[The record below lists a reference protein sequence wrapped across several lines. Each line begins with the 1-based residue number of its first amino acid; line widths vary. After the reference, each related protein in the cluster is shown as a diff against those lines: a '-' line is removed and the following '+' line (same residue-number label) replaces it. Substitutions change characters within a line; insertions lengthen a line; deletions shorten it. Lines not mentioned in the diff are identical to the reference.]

1 MAFYDFLVS
10 KALKNQ
16 YGYSAKIKTQS
27 LQTIEL
33 TNNSTQTSLWKIKN
47 ELIVFE
53 NNNRGYRLAVL
64 MER

>member
-16 YGYSAKIKTQS
+16 CDYLAKIKAQS

-33 TNNSTQTSLWKIKN
+33 TNNSTQTSLLKN
-47 ELIVFE
+47 QK
-53 NNNRGYRLAVL
+53 
-64 MER
+64 